1 MKNLLT
7 KIQGLPE
14 AKRKIIFGLLVIIM
28 VLALLIFDI
37 KNTQKRFKNF
47 RPERFKEKL
56 PFPKIEIP
64 KIEIP
69 KIEIPK
75 LPEEIL
81 KIPK

>member
-1 MKNLLT
+1 MKNLIT

-14 AKRKIIFGLLVIIM
+14 SKRKIIFWILVIIIAS
-28 VLALLIFDI
+28 VLLIFNI
-37 KNTQKRFKNF
+37 KNAQERFKNF
-47 RPERFKEKL
+47 RLERFKEEL
-56 PFPKIEIP
+56 PL
-64 KIEIP
+64 P

>member
-14 AKRKIIFGLLVIIM
+14 SKRKIIFWILVIIIAS
-28 VLALLIFDI
+28 VLLIFNI

-47 RPERFKEKL
+47 RLERFKEEL
-56 PFPKIEIP
+56 QLPKIEIP
-64 KIEIP
+64 KM
-69 KIEIPK
+69 
-75 LPEEIL
+75 PEEIL

>member
-1 MKNLLT
+1 MKNLIT
-7 KIQGLPE
+7 KIQGLPKS
-14 AKRKIIFGLLVIIM
+14 KRKIIFWVLVIIIAS
-28 VLALLIFDI
+28 VLLIFNI
-37 KNTQKRFKNF
+37 KNAQNRFKNF

-56 PFPKIEIP
+56 PL
-64 KIEIP
+64 P